1 MFVCSRLQMQMLQ
14 ESGKCMSTSD
24 ILPLVQVRDIMQYMP
39 QMTYM
44 FNRIGNNNEPANK
57 RQRTS

>member
-1 MFVCSRLQMQMLQ
+1 MQILQ
-14 ESGKCMSTSD
+14 ESGKCLSTND
-24 ILPLVQVRDIMQYMP
+24 VLPLVQVRDIMKYMP

-44 FNRIGNNNEPANK
+44 FNRMGNNNEPASK